1 MVNVITGLLSIVFF
15 LVCVMKE
22 LYLLEQQ
29 GSNYTSLYLQN
40 P

>member
-1 MVNVITGLLSIVFF
+1 MVNVITGLLSIACF
-15 LVCVMKE
+15 LVRVMKE

-29 GSNYTSLYLQN
+29 EGNYTSRYVQT